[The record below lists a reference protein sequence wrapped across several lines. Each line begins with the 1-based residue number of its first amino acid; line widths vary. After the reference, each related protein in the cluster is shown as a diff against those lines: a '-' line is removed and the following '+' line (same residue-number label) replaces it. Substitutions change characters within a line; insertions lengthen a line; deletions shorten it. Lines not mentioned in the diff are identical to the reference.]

1 MLLKIY
7 ACLILVT
14 LLSLGLCSNC
24 FTSSFGR
31 AKVPAGGPTVS
42 DVGLKADLIIG
53 GLKGPTSMVFLGPD
67 DILVTEKNS
76 GMVQRVVKGTISTE
90 PLLEI
95 KVSKTDERGLLGI
108 ALSTNKENVF
118 LYYTREQ
125 DGDGNG
131 TVNSIYRYE
140 LVNGKLTAPRQ
151 ILDLP
156 GLPGPQHNGGKLAI
170 GPDNNLY
177 IAIGDVGSSFVGT
190 NSETKAQN
198 YFNGSEPDGRAGIIR
213 ITQDGKPNGTGLI
226 GNSPILNM
234 YYAYGIKNIFGFDFD
249 PISGIMW
256 DTENG
261 PRFGDEINA
270 VLPGFNSGWAIVQGV
285 WYLQPPEGQN
295 MEPGKGEKA
304 PEMPQGL
311 VDFGGKGTYSSPEFT
326 WDDSVAP
333 TALRFLN
340 SSKLRSTI

>member
-1 MLLKIY
+1 
-7 ACLILVT
+7 
-14 LLSLGLCSNC
+14 
-24 FTSSFGR
+24 
-31 AKVPAGGPTVS
+31 
-42 DVGLKADLIIG
+42 
-53 GLKGPTSMVFLGPD
+53 
-67 DILVTEKNS
+67 
-76 GMVQRVVKGTISTE
+76 
-90 PLLEI
+90 
-95 KVSKTDERGLLGI
+95 
-108 ALSTNKENVF
+108 
-118 LYYTREQ
+118 
-125 DGDGNG
+125 
-131 TVNSIYRYE
+131 

-177 IAIGDVGSSFVGT
+177 IAIGDVGSSFVET
-190 NSETKAQN
+190 NSKTKAQN
-198 YFNGSEPDGRAGIIR
+198 YLNGSEPDGRAGIIR

-295 MEPGKGEKA
+295 MEPEKGEKA

-340 SSKLRSTI
+340 SSKLGAQYENQMFVGDSNNGNIYHFKLNQNRTSLILDGPLVDKVAEKTDEMSSNILGTGFGVVTDLQVGLDGYLYVLVFDKDDGRIYRIAPAGS